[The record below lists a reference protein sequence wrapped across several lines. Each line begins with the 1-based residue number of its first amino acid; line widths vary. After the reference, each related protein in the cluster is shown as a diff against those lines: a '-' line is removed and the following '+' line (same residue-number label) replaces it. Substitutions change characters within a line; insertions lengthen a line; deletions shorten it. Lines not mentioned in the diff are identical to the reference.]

1 MTAAGV
7 ALLQAEKLNLL
18 LDTFKDTG
26 SHCDGFSANTVGTG
40 LESLLYWGV
49 TGEIDLLQS

>member
-7 ALLQAEKLNLL
+7 ALLQAEELNLL

-26 SHCDGFSANTVGTG
+26 SHCDGFSAKTVGTG
-40 LESLLYWGV
+40 LESLLYWDV
-49 TGEIDLLQS
+49 IGEIDLLQS